1 MAASFA
7 LALSLCVLL
16 RGTSEA
22 EARRADARNARPDVL
37 VIQTDDQT
45 KAALRAMRRVP
56 GGKPRRVM
64 PNTLRLMAGQGAEFT
79 NYYVSNPTCTPS
91 RASLLSG
98 RYSHNNRLT
107 RNSGESGGWLGYRA
121 LPIRKTNLATVLQ
134 DSGYRTVHLGKF
146 LNQYASKEIPPGW
159 SGWLSDFLDY
169 STRSYYGYELND
181 GGRIR
186 GPIGPKRYSSRR
198 SRDHGSCST
207 LRSHCLYHTDLITR
221 AALKVLPRKK
231 RRPLY
236 MQIDFHAPHVDEID
250 PAGPEPAARHY
261 GSARGTALPRPPN
274 FNERSVGDKPKIV
287 RRVMR
292 RSSPAEMKTLRIA
305 YQKTLES
312 LRSVDESVGRI
323 VRGLR
328 RSGRLK
334 NTYIFFVSDNGFF
347 NGEHRIRSS
356 KFLAY
361 EEATSV
367 PLLVRGPGVRK
378 GIRIGE
384 PAANIDLA
392 PTILK
397 LTGNTGR
404 MKVDGRSFSGYWKR
418 KRKASRRPILLES
431 AAGIPLRRQS
441 RERNLNGR
449 LAGMPWIGLRVGPWK
464 YVRYGRGGQ
473 TELYDLHKDPYE
485 LRNLGRR
492 RGHRKLK
499 RYMARSLR
507 KLEECAGPECR
518 RPLPR
523 WPRSR

>member
-1 MAASFA
+1 M
-7 LALSLCVLL
+7 
-16 RGTSEA
+16 
-22 EARRADARNARPDVL
+22 ADARKGRPDVV

-45 KAALRAMRRVP
+45 GASLRAMRRVP
-56 GGKPRRVM
+56 GGTARRVM

-98 RYSHNNRLT
+98 RYSHNTRLT
-107 RNSGESGGWLGYRA
+107 HNSGERGGWPGYEA
-121 LPIRKTNLATVLQ
+121 LPIRKRNLATVLQ

-146 LNQYASKEIPPGW
+146 LNYYGSTEIPPGW
-159 SGWLSDFLDY
+159 SGWFSDFLDY
-169 STRSYYGYELND
+169 STRNYYGYELND

-186 GPIGPKRYSSRR
+186 GPLGSKEYQPKRNK
-198 SRDHGSCST
+198 DHGNCRT
-207 LRSHCLYHTDLITR
+207 LRSHCLYHTDLVTR
-221 AALKVLPRKK
+221 AALKQIPRKEQ
-231 RRPLY
+231 RPLY
-236 MQIDFHAPHVDEID
+236 MQIDFHTPHVDEIN

-274 FNERSVGDKPKIV
+274 FNEGSVGDKPKIV
-287 RRVMR
+287 RRVMHR
-292 RSSPAEMKTLRIA
+292 PGSKEKKTLRIA

-312 LRSVDESVGRI
+312 LRSVDESVGKLI
-323 VRGLR
+323 RGLK
-328 RSGRLK
+328 RSGRLR

-347 NGEHRIRSS
+347 NGEHRIGKS

-431 AAGIPLRRQS
+431 AAGITLRRQS
-441 RERNLNGR
+441 RERSLNGR
-449 LAGMPWIGLRVGPWK
+449 LAGIPWIGLRVGPWK
-464 YVRYGRGGQ
+464 YVRYGQGGQ
-473 TELYDLHKDPYE
+473 TELYDLRKDPYE
-485 LRNLGRR
+485 LRNLGTRH
-492 RGHRKLK
+492 GHRKLK
-499 RYMARSLR
+499 RYMAKSLR
-507 KLEECAGPECR
+507 KVEECAGPTCR

-523 WPRSR
+523 WPGRH